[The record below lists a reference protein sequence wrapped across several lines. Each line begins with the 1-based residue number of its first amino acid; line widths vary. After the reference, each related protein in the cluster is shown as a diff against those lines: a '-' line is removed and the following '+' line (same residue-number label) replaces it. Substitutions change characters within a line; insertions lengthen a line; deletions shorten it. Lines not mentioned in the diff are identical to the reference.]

1 MNTTIDVIIVII
13 LLSISF
19 VPYIVSDHRRHNNN
33 IPILCL
39 NTISV
44 IIFAM
49 NELTTGSMV
58 LWRLVGEN
66 TFDVGL
72 ICYIVALVWAF
83 TNDVD
88 GLKR

>member
-13 LLSISF
+13 FLSMSF
-19 VPYIVSDHRRHNNN
+19 VPYIVANHRRHNNN

-39 NTISV
+39 NIISLM
-44 IIFAM
+44 IFAV

-66 TFDVGL
+66 TFDLGL
-72 ICYIVALVWAF
+72 ICYIVALVWSF
-83 TNDVD
+83 TNDTD
-88 GLKR
+88 RLTN

>member
-1 MNTTIDVIIVII
+1 
-13 LLSISF
+13 
-19 VPYIVSDHRRHNNN
+19 
-33 IPILCL
+33 
-39 NTISV
+39 
-44 IIFAM
+44 M